1 MQESS
6 DGVNYSVSDQGRHF
20 IWLLFHYCP
29 RFLRKASWTILT
41 SGPLPPCHGEGDAG
55 EGENAEKH
63 AAFKCKSGVKGSGRD
78 LLRQKSLRFGVAM
91 AGRRPSSPETRCHA
105 LSRRG
110 DRRRCWARRRARR
123 ISGKESYLYP
133 PVRSLT
139 QDCVHALRLQ
149 LSISLLVEL
158 WNTSCIFHHFKFQ
171 YRFNEKNKKS
181 SCSQDLCS

>member
-1 MQESS
+1 MLFHLFRSVPFNMQESS

-29 RFLRKASWTILT
+29 RFLRKASCTILT

-55 EGENAEKH
+55 ERENAEKH

-110 DRRRCWARRRARR
+110 AGGVGHDTERDENR
-123 ISGKESYLYP
+123 
-133 PVRSLT
+133 
-139 QDCVHALRLQ
+139 
-149 LSISLLVEL
+149 
-158 WNTSCIFHHFKFQ
+158 
-171 YRFNEKNKKS
+171 EKS
-181 SCSQDLCS
+181 PIYIHL